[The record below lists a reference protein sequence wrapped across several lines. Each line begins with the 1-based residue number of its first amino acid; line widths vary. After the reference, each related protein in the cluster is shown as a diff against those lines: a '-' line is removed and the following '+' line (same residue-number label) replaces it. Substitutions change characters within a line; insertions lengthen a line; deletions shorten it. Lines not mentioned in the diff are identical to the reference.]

1 MSPTIN
7 ETRRLSMN
15 RLQLLLITLLMFGF
29 IENSQALMNCSSN
42 GITQGYTDIPNTI
55 SVPNEAAAGT
65 ILWRSSTTSLSLKC
79 HLDLE
84 DSWQHVMLKLSP
96 DDISNS
102 SLGPHVEMGVN
113 YNGTDYQCS
122 QTPGCWII
130 TNPNLIMHCNTVGTP
145 CPVYNVPIT
154 YSLFLVKKS
163 APGTNSSGPITPL
176 TNYKAFHIIGERL
189 QMTHP
194 KINYSLT
201 VRNMNLIN
209 YILCPA
215 TVSFSTQNID
225 FGTLY
230 RGQAAPNTVASH
242 RKLTLTATRR
252 CDDDTVFSMSTYM
265 KPANFSSI
273 SPGEDLLIPH
283 DVNNEPFDSVAF
295 ELRRNGIRIPFNRES
310 PMFDASKDT
319 SRSQDLEANLIW
331 RTDKPRIGTFTGGVI
346 MEFFHR

>member
-1 MSPTIN
+1 
-7 ETRRLSMN
+7 MN
-15 RLQLLLITLLMFGF
+15 PLKLLLITLLLFGF
-29 IENSQALMNCSSN
+29 IENSQATMNCASN
-42 GITQGYTDIPNTI
+42 GITQAYTDIPNTI

-65 ILWRSSTTSLSLKC
+65 ILWRSTSTSLTLKC
-79 HLDLE
+79 RLDTN
-84 DSWQHVMLKLSP
+84 DSWQYVMLKLSP
-96 DDISNS
+96 DDTSNS

-113 YNGTDYQCS
+113 YNGTDYRCS
-122 QTPGCWII
+122 QTQGCRIN
-130 TNPNLIMHCNTVGTP
+130 TNVKINCNTGGDG
-145 CPVYNVPIT
+145 CHEYDVPMT

-163 APGTNSSGPITPL
+163 APGTNSSGPITQL
-176 TNYKAFHIIGERL
+176 INYKAFQISGDSPG
-189 QMTHP
+189 MTDP
-194 KINYSLT
+194 RKSYSMT

-230 RGQAAPNTVASH
+230 SGQATPNKVASH

-252 CDDDTVFSMSTYM
+252 CNDDTVFSMSTYM
-265 KPANFSSI
+265 KPANFSTI

-283 DVNNEPFDSVAF
+283 DVNNKPFNSVAF

-310 PMFDASKDT
+310 PMFDASKDI